1 MKIKLILEN
10 KNFYIQLKSKIET
23 AKNFIL
29 TEKIDKKTI
38 IITDN
43 ENHTNN
49 PSTTILLSTK
59 DIKSNN
65 LKIFNYKSPE
75 TINELY
81 DYLNQLYINSKT
93 KIILLD
99 NNKASLKM
107 SKDYLTSQLY
117 TVYTSTNPLEALEI
131 YEKYKDIKILI
142 TKKDLPLMSGIEL
155 LQIIRRNLSFTEFG
169 IIGISDTIDSTKFF
183 SKGANDFL
191 SKNFSYNELIQRV
204 NNLNKTLNTFILLK
218 ESANKD
224 FLTGISNRKYFFEI
238 AHKIHSKSRN
248 IAIAMIDI
256 DNFKKINDT
265 FGHNKGDE
273 VIKSLANLLKE
284 SIKGKDIVARIG
296 GEEFIL
302 LLQDIK
308 TLDAIN
314 FLNTLCK
321 DIAKLNFT
329 VSIGLTTKKLNSLD
343 EMITQADKL
352 LYKAKESGKNR
363 VISDM
368 NIFV

>member
-1 MKIKLILEN
+1 
-10 KNFYIQLKSKIET
+10 
-23 AKNFIL
+23 
-29 TEKIDKKTI
+29 
-38 IITDN
+38 
-43 ENHTNN
+43 
-49 PSTTILLSTK
+49 
-59 DIKSNN
+59 
-65 LKIFNYKSPE
+65 
-75 TINELY
+75 
-81 DYLNQLYINSKT
+81 
-93 KIILLD
+93 
-99 NNKASLKM
+99 
-107 SKDYLTSQLY
+107 
-117 TVYTSTNPLEALEI
+117 
-131 YEKYKDIKILI
+131 
-142 TKKDLPLMSGIEL
+142 
-155 LQIIRRNLSFTEFG
+155 
-169 IIGISDTIDSTKFF
+169 
-183 SKGANDFL
+183 
-191 SKNFSYNELIQRV
+191 
-204 NNLNKTLNTFILLK
+204 
-218 ESANKD
+218 
-224 FLTGISNRKYFFEI
+224 
-238 AHKIHSKSRN
+238 
-248 IAIAMIDI
+248 MIDI

-329 VSIGLTTKKLNSLD
+329 VSIGLTTQKLNSLD